1 MSVRGGIR
9 EKSAGS
15 GERGSA
21 VAGFALTA
29 GLTTLVFVIV
39 LQFAFVLHTKAVLID
54 AAGQGARV
62 AARHDSGPDQGVAR
76 TAQLLDPI
84 APGAQ
89 IAASVQ
95 RLETGDRIE
104 VEVKATL
111 PILGSFGI
119 PGLLTARGH
128 AVKQVY
134 APVGDS

>member
-1 MSVRGGIR
+1 MSRLDVEQGRPT
-9 EKSAGS
+9 

-62 AARHDSGPDQGVAR
+62 AARHDSGTGQGVAR
-76 TAQLLDPI
+76 TVQLLESV
-84 APGAQ
+84 APGAK
-89 IAASVQ
+89 ITTSVQ
-95 RLETGDRIE
+95 SLTVGERIE
-104 VEVKATL
+104 VEVAATL

-119 PGLLTARGH
+119 PGLLKAKGH
-128 AVKQVY
+128 AIKEAY
-134 APVGDS
+134 APSPGGG